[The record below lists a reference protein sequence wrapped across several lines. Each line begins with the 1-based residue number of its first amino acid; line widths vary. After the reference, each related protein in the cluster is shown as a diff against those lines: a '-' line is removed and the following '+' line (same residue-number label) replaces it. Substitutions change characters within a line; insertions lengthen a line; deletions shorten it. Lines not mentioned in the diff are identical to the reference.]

1 MADVRIHAAVPRF
14 PLLVELEPE
23 QRQVLA
29 PKHPDHAAV
38 RRHTCMHACDKAI
51 SMQSVASHQHATKR
65 TGSSF
70 VDLEAT
76 L

>member
-38 RRHTCMHACDKAI
+38 RRPRPLEMRHADASERCAVSAPSCDINLVFILAKE
-51 SMQSVASHQHATKR
+51 T
-65 TGSSF
+65 T
-70 VDLEAT
+70 
-76 L
+76 